1 MWIDESDTTQLSQR
15 LHVGP
20 RELLEAIGGPWQV
33 VERHPEHEMER
44 PGTLFV
50 GRAGPSVGILVTD
63 DPSPE
68 VSVGMAVGEWAG
80 AHPLLW
86 TIAPPVVHL
95 TTPEPRAASA
105 DTDRLLEDLRAAV
118 DAAAQAKGPSLV
130 VCRYCGSLVAPEFA
144 LGDELCMAC
153 GTAVFGVVY

>member
-15 LHVGP
+15 LRVGP

-33 VERHPEHEMER
+33 VERFAEHEMER

-63 DPSPE
+63 DVNPE
-68 VSVGMAVGEWAG
+68 VSVGMAVGEWVG

-86 TIAPPVVHL
+86 TIAAPVVHL
-95 TTPEPRAASA
+95 AAPDPRAEAA
-105 DTDRLLEDLRAAV
+105 ETDLLLVELREAV
-118 DAAAQAKGPSLV
+118 DAAALSKSPSLV
-130 VCRYCGSLVAPEFA
+130 VCRYCGALVAPEFS
-144 LGDELCMAC
+144 LGEELCMGC
-153 GTAVFGVVY
+153 GSSVFGVVY